1 MTQTGGPDSPKER
14 EVELTNYGPGN
25 TDQFGRGDGQVPQRA
40 CHAGRKTE
48 QDAIPRAQVGLGVV
62 GVGASRSL
70 ARRRGIWLGAGLLC
84 FAVLLTVVVGCS
96 RRQETGT
103 REGVF
108 SEHSVRGVRVLF
120 KQSGSRQSGS
130 VFAIMLAGDGNQNP
144 DEVHCAHIAEHMVFH
159 NPLRDGSLSLGSWVQ
174 SKGDG
179 ERSTALYNG
188 WTGPDHTQFELTLP
202 DASIPEALTRLTE
215 ALFPES
221 IDETAYIDEINRRLW
236 PELQH
241 MTGNEQAAPLNA
253 FRCAW
258 FRGTPYDPGIFSVPV
273 ASVEPD
279 KVLAWM
285 KREYSPQRLT
295 IVVVARAPE
304 GAILDALDRA
314 LATVTEG
321 PPPHPPAVRLSP
333 APLTTVELPS
343 FGEPV
348 LMAGVGADGVSQ
360 EDHLPL
366 ALAFSL
372 AVRRATSLTVA
383 GLSSKP
389 ELTGQL
395 ATSTTRVAFAGYA
408 LADTATVSGQE
419 PGMAVV
425 RLLKDALEDIARNG
439 LSTDDRA
446 QLEVLRQQQP
456 VLPAGVP
463 PTLIEAWRR
472 GMDEVPGMVVPDA
485 RALACADSAQLPVS
499 IQAAVAEYL
508 PRLLSAV
515 VIVRGKQAGGA
526 ERPEGGGDLWHGVV
540 REFPVCSRAAVRGVV
555 FGASGDLSGVP

>member
-1 MTQTGGPDSPKER
+1 
-14 EVELTNYGPGN
+14 
-25 TDQFGRGDGQVPQRA
+25 
-40 CHAGRKTE
+40 
-48 QDAIPRAQVGLGVV
+48 
-62 GVGASRSL
+62 
-70 ARRRGIWLGAGLLC
+70 
-84 FAVLLTVVVGCS
+84 
-96 RRQETGT
+96 
-103 REGVF
+103 
-108 SEHSVRGVRVLF
+108 
-120 KQSGSRQSGS
+120 
-130 VFAIMLAGDGNQNP
+130 
-144 DEVHCAHIAEHMVFH
+144 
-159 NPLRDGSLSLGSWVQ
+159 
-174 SKGDG
+174 
-179 ERSTALYNG
+179 
-188 WTGPDHTQFELTLP
+188 
-202 DASIPEALTRLTE
+202 
-215 ALFPES
+215 
-221 IDETAYIDEINRRLW
+221 
-236 PELQH
+236 

-273 ASVEPD
+273 ATVQPD

-419 PGMAVV
+419 PGMAAVPPAE
-425 RLLKDALEDIARNG
+425 RCPRG
-439 LSTDDRA
+439 HSPQRA
-446 QLEVLRQQQP
+446 QHRRP
-456 VLPAGVP
+456 RPTGSSPPAAAG
-463 PTLIEAWRR
+463 ASHR
-472 GMDEVPGMVVPDA
+472 GTPYA
-485 RALACADSAQLPVS
+485 HR
-499 IQAAVAEYL
+499 
-508 PRLLSAV
+508 
-515 VIVRGKQAGGA
+515 GGA
-526 ERPEGGGDLWHGVV
+526 AGHG
-540 REFPVCSRAAVRGVV
+540 
-555 FGASGDLSGVP
+555 